1 MTNIRRRASA
11 RAIKALAASALGLAA
26 FLPALPASAAYKVF
40 NPYVPTQSTY
50 NRVTINRLFAFGD
63 SYTDG
68 DYLPFNTW
76 AENMLADGS
85 TTRLSNF
92 AEAGATAFDGPTSS
106 FDTNSFRM
114 QLDRLVQTNLQYKY
128 KDLTVVYFGH
138 NDANR
143 IANLTQ
149 AKIDY
154 TEGIDF
160 LVNRGATG
168 SKRRMLLANIHNIA
182 RDPSHSSRAAA
193 NVPRWN
199 QHVAAV
205 ANARSN
211 VIAVDL
217 YTAFERV
224 YANPSRYGFVNVTT
238 ANAARDQID
247 YLYYDGYH
255 IGERGQKLIQQVY
268 KHYLTRG
275 WDWSNTL
282 ATGSQTVARLNSD
295 ITAGQVFQTFS
306 LTDENNPL
314 GIAPLGNLALTG
326 EDSVWQ
332 ESERDESSVAFTTT
346 PTDEAPDGGMAMAY
360 RLSDDT
366 RIAFLLGDYDE
377 SLDDSSYTGS
387 FENSTRSRASG
398 FMLDHSIGGL
408 SFTTSVIYSDDRYS
422 KTSFDDFVG
431 DSVTANFDGNTMRI
445 GQQVRYGID
454 AGALTWTPWAELS
467 YTRQDVD
474 SFTVADPYVSDLT
487 YDMPAVEDTM
497 MTLGLAAEAKPLD
510 LGEWGFLS
518 LRGGVSYTHGLAQD
532 DYEVT
537 ITESAQGFQQ
547 QETVERENLQT
558 VGLDLGVTWDVGQ
571 SFGLQAGY
579 RAASSVAGSSAGDID
594 HAVTGGFSLRF

>member
-1 MTNIRRRASA
+1 MTNKRRRASA
-11 RAIKALAASALGLAA
+11 RAIQTVAASALGLAA
-26 FLPALPASAAYKVF
+26 VLPSTPAKAAYTVF

-68 DYLPFNTW
+68 NYLPFNTW

-85 TTRLSNF
+85 TSRLSNF
-92 AEAGATAFDGPTSS
+92 AVAGATAFDGPTAS

-114 QLDRLVQTNLQYKY
+114 QLDRLVQTGLTYKY
-128 KDLTVVYFGH
+128 QDLTVVYFGH
-138 NDANR
+138 NDSNR
-143 IANLTQ
+143 ITDLTQ

-154 TEGIDF
+154 TEGVDF
-160 LVNRGATG
+160 LINRGATG

-182 RDPSHSSRAAA
+182 RDPSHSFRAAA
-193 NVPRWN
+193 NVPKWN
-199 QHVAAV
+199 QHVANV
-205 ANARSN
+205 ANARKN

-238 ANAARDQID
+238 ANSARDQID

-255 IGERGQKLIQQVY
+255 IGERGQKLIQQVF

-306 LTDENNPL
+306 LTDEQNPL
-314 GIAPLGNLALTG
+314 GIAPIGNLALTG
-326 EDSVWQ
+326 SDSVWQ
-332 ESERDESSVAFTTT
+332 ESERDESSVAFATT
-346 PTDEAPDGGMAMAY
+346 PTDESPDGGLAMTY
-360 RLSDDT
+360 RLDDST
-366 RIAFLLGDYDE
+366 KIAFLLGDYDE
-377 SLDDSSYTGS
+377 SFDDSSVTGA

-398 FMLDHSIGGL
+398 FILDHSIGGF
-408 SFTTSVIYSDDRYS
+408 SFSTSVIYSADQYS
-422 KTSFDDFVG
+422 KTNFDDFVG

-474 SFTVADPYVSDLT
+474 SFTVPDPYVSDLT

-497 MTLGLAAEAKPLD
+497 ATLGIAVSAKPFD
-510 LGEWGFLS
+510 LGDWGFLS
-518 LRGGVSYTHGLAQD
+518 LRGGLSYTHGLSQD
-532 DYEVT
+532 DYQVT
-537 ITESAQGFQQ
+537 ITESAQGYQQ
-547 QETVERENLQT
+547 QETVERENMRSL
-558 VGLDLGVTWDVGQ
+558 GFDLGASWDMGQ
-571 SFGLQAGY
+571 TFGLQAGY
-579 RAASSVAGSSAGDID
+579 RAASSIAGSNAGDID
-594 HAVTGGFSLRF
+594 HAITGGFSLRF